1 MRNYVRKTDRGKTP
15 SDVIERAIDVVLT
28 EERGITEV
36 GELFQIPRRSLARY
50 VDKKKNELSSKQKYG
65 YAKIRQ
71 VFTDEE
77 ETILVKFL
85 HRAADI
91 YFGLSPLDVR
101 KLAFQLATK
110 MNIKTP
116 FSWNTKCIAGP
127 DWFSSFLKRH
137 NSLTSSFNRHN
148 CDAFFDNYDR
158 LLTREN
164 ISLDCVWNMDET
176 GVTTVMPPEK
186 IVGRRG
192 QKQIGAIVSAER
204 GTLVTVVCAISD
216 H

>member
-15 SDVIERAIDVVLT
+15 SEVIERAIDVVLT

-116 FSWNTKCIAGP
+116 LSWNAKCIFCRLGNQRLPPWQEHRLSTDTTATP
-127 DWFSSFLKRH
+127 FL
-137 NSLTSSFNRHN
+137 TI
-148 CDAFFDNYDR
+148 
-158 LLTREN
+158 TR
-164 ISLDCVWNMDET
+164 DC
-176 GVTTVMPPEK
+176 
-186 IVGRRG
+186 
-192 QKQIGAIVSAER
+192 
-204 GTLVTVVCAISD
+204 
-216 H
+216 